1 VNSEWPCLQLNAIV
15 RFVAVTPPFGARAVF
30 WGVKAMRVVVSSVW
44 RQLGSGRCRRAVG
57 AAAAISL
64 AAVVG
69 IVHFSAQAGEADKP
83 RATSPASGPDASTVE
98 LSDAQLEMIDTGPV
112 SERVFPLEREA
123 VGSIDFNE
131 DLAAQVFPPYQG
143 RVVKLYAKIGDNVTR
158 GQVLFTIESPD
169 LIQAESSLIAA
180 AGVLE
185 LTTHAL
191 ERAKQLYAVQGM
203 AEKDL
208 QQAVSDQQ
216 TAEGALKAARDAVA
230 VFGKSSPEI
239 DRMVTTRTIDPYL
252 VVPSPIAGRITAR
265 NAAPG
270 DFVQPGNVPAPYSVA
285 DISRIWM
292 NASVIESDMPLVHKG
307 QPIHVTVM
315 AFPGRIF
322 DGEISTVGATV
333 DPQLH
338 RGMVRA
344 EIEDPKH
351 ELLPGMF
358 ASFVIV
364 TGEPLNAL
372 AVPLDGVVWEGD
384 GTMTV
389 WVTTD
394 RHHFTKRAVK
404 IGLQYAGYDQVL
416 KGVRPGEQIVT
427 KGAIFLD
434 NLVNERNS

>member
-1 VNSEWPCLQLNAIV
+1 MGV
-15 RFVAVTPPFGARAVF
+15 R
-30 WGVKAMRVVVSSVW
+30 WSSMW
-44 RQLGSGRCRRAVG
+44 RQLDSGRRRRTVVAG
-57 AAAAISL
+57 AGMVL
-64 AAVVG
+64 AALIG
-69 IVHFSAQAGEADKP
+69 IGHFNAKAQDSEKP
-83 RATSPASGPDASTVE
+83 KTAPASRGPDADAVD
-98 LSDAQLEMIDTGPV
+98 LSDSQLEMIDTGTV
-112 SERVFPLEREA
+112 SERAFPLEREA

-131 DLAAQVFPPYQG
+131 DMAAQVFPPYQG
-143 RVVKLYAKIGDNVTR
+143 RVVKLYSKIGDNVTR

-208 QQAVSDQQ
+208 QQAISDQQ

-230 VFGKSSPEI
+230 VFGKSQSEI
-239 DRMVTTRTIDPYL
+239 DRMVKTRTIDPYL

-307 QPIHVTVM
+307 QSIHVTVM

-322 DGEISTVGATV
+322 DGDISAVGATV

-338 RGMVRA
+338 RGLVRA
-344 EIEDPKH
+344 EIEDPNH

-372 AVPLDGVVWEGD
+372 AVPLDGVVREGD

-404 IGLQYAGYDQVL
+404 IGLQHAGYDQIL
-416 KGVRPGEQIVT
+416 KGVRPGEQVVT